1 MDKKR
6 IRQSDFWFLLTLS
19 LIIISGLVMLSSAGN
34 FQADKL
40 FYVKKQLGWVIL
52 GMFIGMAVLRFD
64 YGQIEG
70 RGHVFYALS
79 IVILLAV
86 LMFGEQQRGTTG
98 WIKIGLLPLI
108 QPAEFTKV
116 LLIIAFADFLN
127 ARQGQL
133 ETFSQIL
140 PCAMYMSVPFL
151 LVALQPDLGTAL
163 VYIAITV
170 VMLFV
175 AGANPKILLGS
186 IAILTVLIALAL
198 LLHFQWGMP
207 LPLDDY
213 QINRLTAFADPYADG
228 KGGRGSGWN
237 TIQSLT
243 AIGSGGLLGKG
254 LFEGT
259 QVQLNFLPEH
269 HTDFIFAVFGEE
281 LGFIGSTVIIIL
293 YGVLLYRAVIIAYKS
308 RDFSGTL
315 MVVGI
320 SAMWMFHIFENI
332 GMCIGLMPITGIPL
346 PFLSYGGSSML
357 SNFIAVGLLL
367 SVNIRGKKLV
377 F

>member
-52 GMFIGMAVLRFD
+52 GLFIGMAALRFD

-281 LGFIGSTVIIIL
+281 LGFIGSTAI
-293 YGVLLYRAVIIAYKS
+293 K
-308 RDFSGTL
+308 
-315 MVVGI
+315 
-320 SAMWMFHIFENI
+320 
-332 GMCIGLMPITGIPL
+332 
-346 PFLSYGGSSML
+346 
-357 SNFIAVGLLL
+357 LL
-367 SVNIRGKKLV
+367 SIELPP
-377 F
+377 

>member
-1 MDKKR
+1 M
-6 IRQSDFWFLLTLS
+6 
-19 LIIISGLVMLSSAGN
+19 GL
-34 FQADKL
+34 
-40 FYVKKQLGWVIL
+40 
-52 GMFIGMAVLRFD
+52 FIGMAVLRFD

-70 RGHVFYALS
+70 RGYVFYALS

-175 AGANPKILLGS
+175 TSTNPKILLNYS
-186 IAILTVLIALAL
+186 
-198 LLHFQWGMP
+198 
-207 LPLDDY
+207 D
-213 QINRLTAFADPYADG
+213 R
-228 KGGRGSGWN
+228 
-237 TIQSLT
+237 
-243 AIGSGGLLGKG
+243 
-254 LFEGT
+254 
-259 QVQLNFLPEH
+259 
-269 HTDFIFAVFGEE
+269 
-281 LGFIGSTVIIIL
+281 
-293 YGVLLYRAVIIAYKS
+293 KS
-308 RDFSGTL
+308 
-315 MVVGI
+315 VV
-320 SAMWMFHIFENI
+320 
-332 GMCIGLMPITGIPL
+332 
-346 PFLSYGGSSML
+346 
-357 SNFIAVGLLL
+357 
-367 SVNIRGKKLV
+367 
-377 F
+377 